1 MQFPYGPFLQYE
13 VVWDKTFRNTASNT
27 KRRGKDFVGMAAE
40 KKSFKD
46 STFFSLHGMLEFYL
60 LHLNTLN
67 APPLF
72 SIPGGTN
79 SITFEGTFMNKSTKE
94 SALQLSVNSIFSRR
108 FSIDNKNQAR
118 YRNGA
123 AESVSTCAI

>member
-1 MQFPYGPFLQYE
+1 M
-13 VVWDKTFRNTASNT
+13 
-27 KRRGKDFVGMAAE
+27 GKAAE

-46 STFFSLHGMLEFYL
+46 STFYSLHGMLEFYL

-94 SALQLSVNSIFSRR
+94 SALQCEFDPFKT

-123 AESVSTCAI
+123 AESVSTCVI

>member
-1 MQFPYGPFLQYE
+1 MKLSGIKRSETLHLIC
-13 VVWDKTFRNTASNT
+13 T
-27 KRRGKDFVGMAAE
+27 KRRCKDFVGMAAE

-46 STFFSLHGMLEFYL
+46 STFFSLLHGMLEFYL

-94 SALQLSVNSIFSRR
+94 SALQCEFDLFKT
-108 FSIDNKNQAR
+108 FF
-118 YRNGA
+118 Y
-123 AESVSTCAI
+123 

>member
-1 MQFPYGPFLQYE
+1 M
-13 VVWDKTFRNTASNT
+13 
-27 KRRGKDFVGMAAE
+27 GMAAE

-46 STFFSLHGMLEFYL
+46 STFYSLHGMLEFYL

-123 AESVSTCAI
+123 AESVSTCVI